1 MSAGFS
7 LGMDSLDGAA
17 GGPQTNVS
25 PGVAYLPVPVGSGDV
40 VHSRMRVASKN
51 VKPVLIGL
59 SNRSSA
65 PRRHQQLLL

>member
-25 PGVAYLPVPVGSGDV
+25 PGAAYLPVLVGSGDV
-40 VHSRMRVASKN
+40 VHSRMRVASK
-51 VKPVLIGL
+51 KC
-59 SNRSSA
+59 
-65 PRRHQQLLL
+65 